1 MIFGFIVG
9 GNSTSLLVIFGFV
22 FGCDGTSS
30 SWLLLGIPVQVTVD
44 AGVALFLLDV
54 TRSVLAVA
62 FLAIYGTSSGSA
74 AHCCLD
80 CIVHRLELIGLF
92 GT

>member
-1 MIFGFIVG
+1 M
-9 GNSTSLLVIFGFV
+9 
-22 FGCDGTSS
+22 
-30 SWLLLGIPVQVTVD
+30 TVD

-62 FLAIYGTSSGSA
+62 FLAISGTSSGSA
-74 AHCCLD
+74 AHRCLD
-80 CIVHRLELIGLF
+80 CIVHWLELIGLF